1 MQNNTHPR
9 PLGDTVLI
17 ALEAKQHD
25 MQDAITGFVSRVAR
39 IREDMKS
46 KLDTLLVGKS
56 KEQVE
61 QAFQQAEA
69 VTQAQTEASQAE
81 TQAAPKPSKRS
92 VGAKKHGMPVAPQIP
107 KAKEVKILPVGEPL
121 VGEMTE
127 EEIRR
132 VKGDKR
138 DPGEL

>member
-1 MQNNTHPR
+1 
-9 PLGDTVLI
+9 
-17 ALEAKQHD
+17 

-39 IREDMKS
+39 IREDMKP
-46 KLDTLLVGKS
+46 KLDALLMGKS

-69 VTQAQTEASQAE
+69 VTQAQTEASQSE

-107 KAKEVKILPVGEPL
+107 KVKEEVKILPVGEPL

-127 EEIRR
+127 EEVRR
-132 VKGDKR
+132 VKGDNR

>member
-1 MQNNTHPR
+1 
-9 PLGDTVLI
+9 
-17 ALEAKQHD
+17 

-39 IREDMKS
+39 IREDMKP
-46 KLDTLLVGKS
+46 KLDALLMGKS

-69 VTQAQTEASQAE
+69 GASQAE
-81 TQAAPKPSKRS
+81 TQAETEASQTETPKPSKRS
-92 VGAKKHGMPVAPQIP
+92 VGAKKHGMPVAQQIP
-107 KAKEVKILPVGEPL
+107 KVKEELKILPVGEPL

-127 EEIRR
+127 EEVRR
-132 VKGDKR
+132 VKGDNR